1 MERKLNIKVGQ
12 EVAVRIN
19 DFCNA
24 RQRLGKQLTLDN
36 IKDWC
41 FTSTVTKA
49 GKKYITVEFYIGEC
63 LNKAQFSVED
73 DYNEK
78 EKAGGADYK
87 LYESKEDI
95 VKEVKTK
102 ALYNNIKDK
111 FGDNFDITAY
121 SIDQLERIMSIL
133 NE

>member
-12 EVAVRIN
+12 EVAVRIK

-36 IKDWC
+36 IEDWC
-41 FTSTVTKA
+41 FTGVVIKA
-49 GKKYITVEFYIGEC
+49 GKKYITVEFKIGEI
-63 LNKAQFSVED
+63 LHKAQFSVED
-73 DYNEK
+73 NYNEK

-87 LYESKEDI
+87 LYESKDDI
-95 VKEVKTK
+95 IKELKSK
-102 ALYNNIKDK
+102 SLYNEIKDK
-111 FGDNFDITAY
+111 FSNNFDMAAY
-121 SIDQLERIMSIL
+121 SIDQLERIMRIL